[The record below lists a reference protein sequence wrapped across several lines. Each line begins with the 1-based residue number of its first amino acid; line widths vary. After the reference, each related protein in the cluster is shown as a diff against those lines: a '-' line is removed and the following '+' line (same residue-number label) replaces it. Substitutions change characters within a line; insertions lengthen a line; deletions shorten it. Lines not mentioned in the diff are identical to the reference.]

1 MSPSNPLITGPR
13 RGVKGS
19 RRSEA
24 RGPHGRPQA
33 LATDLES
40 LGKTRDMDVE
50 LVLPG
55 DGEPIFEHRGLID
68 GRVAVYGRRAN
79 KARLI
84 A

>member
-1 MSPSNPLITGPR
+1 
-13 RGVKGS
+13 VKGS
-19 RRSEA
+19 RPSE

-33 LATDLES
+33 LITDLES

-55 DGEPIFEHRGLID
+55 HGEPIFDHRGLID
-68 GRVAVYGRRAN
+68 ERVAVHGRRVD